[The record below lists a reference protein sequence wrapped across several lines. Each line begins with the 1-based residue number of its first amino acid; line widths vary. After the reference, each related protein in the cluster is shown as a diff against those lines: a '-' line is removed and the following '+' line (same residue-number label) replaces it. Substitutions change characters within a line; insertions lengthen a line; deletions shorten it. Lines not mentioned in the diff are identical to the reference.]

1 MTGPTGPTGAVGPAG
16 ANGVAG
22 PTGPTGATGPTG
34 PAGGGSTTGPT
45 GPTGPTGAIGPTGP
59 AGEAGAAGVTGPV
72 GPTGAT
78 GPAGAAGPTGPAGAA
93 GATGPTGATGP
104 IGPTGPSGGEGPTG
118 PTGAEGPVPDD
129 VFASFFNFQ
138 YPLVRGS
145 QLALLPD
152 VTDPTGAITQS
163 SLTQIALEP
172 GYYLISYKVSAIF
185 QRANYLQVTPSYN
198 GTAHLEY
205 GVYFAT
211 STEGSSACG
220 SSFLILRAP
229 SATTFSLTY
238 SGSANA
244 NDGEINVTIVKLRRA
259 L

>member
-1 MTGPTGPTGAVGPAG
+1 M
-16 ANGVAG
+16 
-22 PTGPTGATGPTG
+22 
-34 PAGGGSTTGPT
+34 
-45 GPTGPTGAIGPTGP
+45 
-59 AGEAGAAGVTGPV
+59 
-72 GPTGAT
+72 
-78 GPAGAAGPTGPAGAA
+78 
-93 GATGPTGATGP
+93 
-104 IGPTGPSGGEGPTG
+104 
-118 PTGAEGPVPDD
+118 PDD

-205 GVYFAT
+205 HTPEELFERFLDSVYAA
-211 STEGSSACG
+211 SGCG
-220 SSFLILRAP
+220 SSVHDEAK
-229 SATTFSLTY
+229 
-238 SGSANA
+238 GSHHA
-244 NDGEINVTIVKLRRA
+244 RRSD
-259 L
+259 

>member
-1 MTGPTGPTGAVGPAG
+1 MITSHTGTITATRWAGCAGRSASADFTGPTGPTGHTGPAGPTGMAGPTGAAGTPGMTGPIGPTGAAGPAG
-16 ANGVAG
+16 ANGA
-22 PTGPTGATGPTG
+22 A
-34 PAGGGSTTGPT
+34 

-72 GPTGAT
+72 GQTG
-78 GPAGAAGPTGPAGAA
+78 G
-93 GATGPTGATGP
+93 
-104 IGPTGPSGGEGPTG
+104 TG
-118 PTGAEGPVPDD
+118 PTGAEGPIPDD

-138 YPLVRGS
+138 YPLVRGN
-145 QLALLPD
+145 QLVLIPD

-163 SLTQIALEP
+163 SATQVALEP

-211 STEGSSACG
+211 STDGSSACG

-238 SGSANA
+238 SGSAKA